1 LILTILV
8 KKSLH
13 FIFFL
18 STLLVFSNCI
28 NNNSNRTIIEGKTM
42 GTTYSITILNY
53 IKDENLLEN
62 EIEILLNDLNM
73 IFSTYIDSSEI
84 SIINKLEKI
93 NISKEFLHVLNKAL
107 YYCNLSE
114 GSYDI
119 TVAPLVELWG
129 FSDIVK
135 QTIPNQKNINNTLSK
150 IGYNGVKVSNNT
162 LSKKKNIQIDL
173 NSIAKGYAVDQ
184 VALLLNNMNY
194 NDYLIE
200 IGGEIR
206 TSRKHNTDNWIIGI
220 QHPFKSEI
228 IKKIKLDNLSM
239 ATSGTYNNYFSINNV
254 EYSHILNPKTG
265 YPFEYNSVSATI
277 IANNCIDADAYATL
291 AMTQSPI
298 EIINLINNDSSIEGY
313 IIEVKNDKLIEYK
326 SLGFKNL
333 VVF

>member
-1 LILTILV
+1 
-8 KKSLH
+8 
-13 FIFFL
+13 
-18 STLLVFSNCI
+18 
-28 NNNSNRTIIEGKTM
+28 M

-228 IKKIKLDNLSM
+228 IKKIKLDNLWRHQALIITTFQLIM
-239 ATSGTYNNYFSINNV
+239 LN
-254 EYSHILNPKTG
+254 ILI
-265 YPFEYNSVSATI
+265 F
-277 IANNCIDADAYATL
+277 
-291 AMTQSPI
+291 
-298 EIINLINNDSSIEGY
+298 
-313 IIEVKNDKLIEYK
+313 
-326 SLGFKNL
+326 
-333 VVF
+333 

>member
-1 LILTILV
+1 
-8 KKSLH
+8 
-13 FIFFL
+13 
-18 STLLVFSNCI
+18 
-28 NNNSNRTIIEGKTM
+28 M

-129 FSDIVK
+129 FSDVVE

-200 IGGEIR
+200 KSIFGPTMCHPSSESFSNN
-206 TSRKHNTDNWIIGI
+206 TS
-220 QHPFKSEI
+220 
-228 IKKIKLDNLSM
+228 
-239 ATSGTYNNYFSINNV
+239 
-254 EYSHILNPKTG
+254 
-265 YPFEYNSVSATI
+265 SA
-277 IANNCIDADAYATL
+277 
-291 AMTQSPI
+291 
-298 EIINLINNDSSIEGY
+298 
-313 IIEVKNDKLIEYK
+313 
-326 SLGFKNL
+326 
-333 VVF
+333 